1 MNQND
6 RNFKEASEA
15 IRLSEE
21 VSREP
26 VTVDELPSSGHPTLT
41 QYEKPKTG
49 GIKNDQ
55 VNERMSHIFLVLP
68 MQEERFS

>member
-6 RNFKEASEA
+6 RNFKEASKA
-15 IRLSEE
+15 TRLSEE

-26 VTVDELPSSGHPTLT
+26 LTIDKLPPSGHPTLT